1 MGKGGIFCPIPLL
14 PAQKWYLFWPT
25 GFFGVGWGGDFFL
38 SFSDSGPNIDSVRIA
53 NWIAFRPFLSGIKIL
68 FDEPVFSVGT
78 TKRKHLGCSGYQ
90 SPSKKENR
98 DERSPRDTIFFSPS
112 WKRGNLSLG
121 KHWISCTC
129 SMAWHGAVP
138 KTNVH
143 PCQRQK
149 QPRSNEKMSGESFFN
164 PFRATPSFSPVGVTA
179 FFNGSFNSENLGKI
193 YCSAGS
199 NCRSK
204 TLIHRVIIRPA

>member
-1 MGKGGIFCPIPLL
+1 M
-14 PAQKWYLFWPT
+14 
-25 GFFGVGWGGDFFL
+25 
-38 SFSDSGPNIDSVRIA
+38 DSVRIA
-53 NWIAFRPFLSGIKIL
+53 NWIAFRPFLSGIKIVL
-68 FDEPVFSVGT
+68 CRTRFF
-78 TKRKHLGCSGYQ
+78 LWYY
-90 SPSKKENR
+90 KKEAFGLLR
-98 DERSPRDTIFFSPS
+98 VSITFKKGKRGRKEPRDTIFFFPF
-112 WKRGNLSLG
+112 WKRGNPSLG
-121 KHWISCTC
+121 KHWVSCTC

-149 QPRSNEKMSGESFFN
+149 QPRSNEKMRGESFFN